1 MSETPEYI
9 HSEKP
14 AIDLFQTL
22 GYTYLNGADIKERK
36 DITEVVLK
44 VRLKDAIKRINPWLN
59 DDNLNKVYDE
69 ISTFSGDSLMEIN
82 ENIWK
87 LLKGKSF
94 TVKQIFGEEEEFR
107 PVSFIDYE
115 NVDNNEF
122 LVVNQIKY
130 HGRLQGSIPDIVVYV
145 NGLPLAVI
153 ECKSPLA
160 TNAWDKAY
168 SDLEYYQKYSEKL
181 FYYNQICLG
190 LWGDSGR
197 YGAICASQKFYSV
210 FKIKDA
216 SSLPEYV
223 RTEQDKLIFS
233 LFSKEN
239 FLDIIRNFVIFELE
253 EGKVI
258 KKLPRYQQLRSTNK
272 IIARLKEDRGGVVWH
287 TQGSGKSIT
296 MAYVTRKLQ
305 AEENGFENPTVI
317 VMTDRIDLDRQ
328 IFNTFRAVG
337 FKNVSQAACVSH
349 LEALLRND
357 YGGVICTTLQKFQE
371 NDKDSKSS
379 RDITKLEE
387 YDSIRVEKSI
397 KDGVLTK
404 ITKSCLAGKWVET
417 EREDIVL
424 EELSSK
430 KNVYVLVD
438 EAHRSQY
445 GFLASFMRTVLPH
458 AKFVAFTGTPISKD
472 DKSTLGEFY
481 GGEYIDVYTIKESV
495 DDGSTLM
502 LLYDEGIARLDVKKE
517 ELDKEFEEK
526 FADCS
531 DEKKDKLKS
540 EAIRKYQFSDNRI
553 KDIAKHLV
561 DNYRDKIYKNGNK
574 AMIVCAGRAAAIK
587 YKMALECLRDE
598 KYHDFESKVVVS
610 IGSAKSDYIAREYYE
625 TLEWNRLHPDNKK
638 PVWVVAPE
646 DIKSVSD
653 DFKLPLGDESEMDNS
668 GCKKF
673 DNTSFLIVSD
683 MLLTGYD
690 VPIASCLYLDK
701 PLKEHNL
708 LQAIARVNR
717 IGKGKEAGYIMD
729 YNGITSYLTEALEIF
744 SGDMK
749 VTDVL
754 RNINEE
760 IPRLE
765 SNHAKLI
772 DFFRSINKYK
782 LYQRDIYVEKA
793 ILFIEQID
801 KRDVF
806 KDLLKHFN
814 KSISIVLPHE
824 SALRFQSDFKL
835 FNEIKLR
842 ARNAYPDDDGLKISR
857 DESKMVQ
864 DLIDKHIISEG
875 VENLLEEPIPI
886 TDRKNFELGLK
897 GASLAIKELK
907 KKNSL
912 KYTIKVGM
920 DKNPDFYK
928 PLAQRLEE
936 LLKQRREERISQLDL
951 LSEFDKLQT
960 TIIENSN
967 EGESKGFVTERQ
979 KVVYDS
985 MKTIFNGEAED
996 ATNKIFSLIEGDLD
1010 IIAWETKGR
1019 VRKDIENK
1027 LKGFLINSVEKD
1039 LAKKK
1044 AKELVNLMV
1053 KNKDE

>member
-36 DITEVVLK
+36 DITDVVLK

-59 DDNLNKVYDE
+59 DDNLNKAYDE

-82 ENIWK
+82 EDIWK

-115 NVDNNEF
+115 NADNNEF

-168 SDLEYYQKYSEKL
+168 NDLEYYQEYSEKL

-197 YGAICASQKFYSV
+197 YGAIGASQKFYSV

-216 SSLPEYV
+216 DSLPEYV

-233 LFSKEN
+233 LFSKES

-253 EGKVI
+253 KGKVV
-258 KKLPRYQQLRSTNK
+258 KKLPRYQQLRATNK

-328 IFNTFRAVG
+328 ITNTFRAVG
-337 FKNVSQAACVSH
+337 FKNVSQAGSVSH
-349 LEALLRND
+349 LDSLLRND
-357 YGGVICTTLQKFQE
+357 YGGVVCTTLQKFQE

-379 RDITKLEE
+379 KDITQLEE
-387 YDSIRVEKSI
+387 DESIRVDKSI

-404 ITKSCLAGKWVET
+404 ITKSCLGGKWVET
-417 EREDIVL
+417 EREDFVL

-495 DDGSTLM
+495 EDGSTLM
-502 LLYDEGIARLDVKKE
+502 LLYDEGIARLDVKKK
-517 ELDKEFEEK
+517 ELDREFEEK

-553 KDIAKHLV
+553 KDIVKHLV

-625 TLEWNRLHPDNKK
+625 TLEWNRLHTDNKK

-646 DIKSVSD
+646 DIKTVSD
-653 DFKLPLGDESEMDNS
+653 DFKLPLGDESDLNKS
-668 GCKKF
+668 GCKRF

-717 IGKGKEAGYIMD
+717 TGKGKEAGYIMD

-754 RNINEE
+754 KNINEE

-765 SNHAKLI
+765 LNHAKLI
-772 DFFRSINKYK
+772 DFFRSIDKHR
-782 LYQRDIYVEKA
+782 LYERDVYVEKA
-793 ILFIEQID
+793 ILLIEQID
-801 KRDVF
+801 RRDVF

-824 SALRFQSDFKL
+824 SALRFQYDFKL

-842 ARNAYPDDDGLKISR
+842 ARNAYSDDDGLKISK

-864 DLIDKHIISEG
+864 DLIDKHITSEG

-936 LLKQRREERISQLDL
+936 LLKQRREERISQLNL
-951 LSEFDKLQT
+951 LMEFDKLQT
-960 TIIENSN
+960 TIIDNDK
-967 EGESKGFVTERQ
+967 EGESKGFITERQ
-979 KVVYDS
+979 KIVYDS
-985 MKTIFNGEAED
+985 MKTIFYEEAED